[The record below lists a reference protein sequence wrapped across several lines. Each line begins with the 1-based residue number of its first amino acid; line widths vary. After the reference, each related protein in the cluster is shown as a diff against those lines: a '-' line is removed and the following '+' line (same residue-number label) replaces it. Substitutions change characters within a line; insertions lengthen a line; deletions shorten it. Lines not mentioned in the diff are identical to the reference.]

1 MTNLSSKPDLGSSWL
16 QKRMAAAKGIDA
28 DSLKEWRFPEWVS
41 FFFIAGFRLLRG
53 YALKIRAWNI
63 KGWMLCDRH
72 VRVLFPRHLKTGRA
86 FSVEE
91 GVMIIA
97 LSKRGIVFGDRCTV
111 GRFAYIATTNPLIG
125 EPGEGLKV
133 GDHSNIGPYSYIGCS
148 GFIEIGHHVM
158 MGPRVNL
165 LSEQHNFDDPDAPM
179 KSQGINRSFIRIE
192 DDCWIG
198 ANSTILAGVTI
209 GRGSIIAA
217 GAVVTKDVPPY
228 SVAGG
233 VPARIIRQRKPG
245 ETPPES

>member
-1 MTNLSSKPDLGSSWL
+1 MTQQSCNPGPISRWL
-16 QKRMAAAKGIDA
+16 QQRMAAVKGIDA
-28 DSLKEWRFPEWVS
+28 DSLKEWQLAEWLS
-41 FFFIAGFRLLRG
+41 FFAIAGCRLLRG
-53 YALKIRAWNI
+53 FALKIRARNI
-63 KGWMLCDRH
+63 QGWMLCDRR
-72 VRVLFPRHLKTGRA
+72 VRVLFPRHLIAGRK

-97 LSKRGIVFGDRCTV
+97 LSKKGIVFGERCTV

-148 GFIEIGHHVM
+148 GYIEIGNHVM

-165 LSEQHNFDDPDAPM
+165 LSEQHNFDDPDTPM
-179 KSQGINRSFIRIE
+179 KSQGIHRSFIRIE

-198 ANSTILAGVTI
+198 ANSTILAGVTV

-217 GAVVTKDVPPY
+217 GAVVTKDVPPH
-228 SVAGG
+228 SVVGG

-245 ETPPES
+245 ESTPAS